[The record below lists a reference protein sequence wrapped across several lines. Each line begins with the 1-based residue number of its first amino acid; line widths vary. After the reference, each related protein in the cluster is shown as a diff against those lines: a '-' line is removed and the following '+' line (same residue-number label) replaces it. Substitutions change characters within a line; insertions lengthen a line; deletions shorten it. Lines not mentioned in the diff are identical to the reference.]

1 MNRIDTSG
9 LSCPEPVI
17 MTKKA
22 LAVHGE
28 GLDVI
33 VDNRAS
39 LENVTRYAEAL
50 GYRVE
55 RMEEGRSAWRLEI
68 RK

>member
-1 MNRIDTSG
+1 MKRIDTSG

-22 LAVHGE
+22 LSSNRE

-39 LENVTRYAEAL
+39 LENVTRYGEAL
-50 GYRVE
+50 GYKVE
-55 RMEEGRSAWRLEI
+55 RIEEGRGTWRLEI